1 MALLAS
7 AALGAAA
14 SCSSSGEQLGS
25 RRRSD
30 PDAVMNP
37 DDFVGTGTAP
47 EVPTT
52 PLAPV
57 DPNALLGVNP
67 THGPFSGGGIA
78 VVRGNGFASTVRV
91 WFGDVE
97 VPREQVVATRADR
110 VQINVP
116 AGAPGDV
123 PITTQNGDDVATRR
137 VLPAAYH
144 YDTFFARPDRGPTS
158 GGSTLTL
165 VGSGTSWTDATSVQI
180 DGVAC
185 EVTEL
190 RGALGGQ
197 QELDCRLPP
206 GGEGQKSIAVTTAGA
221 TDTLLGGFTYEAG
234 ELVTGGLSGS
244 PLAGDLNVFVTSPG
258 GAPLAG
264 AYVILGPSY
273 DLAQLGQPGSHVRQT
288 DAGGRAPFVG
298 EVTAPVAVTVAAR
311 CFQPLTLA
319 AVAVDTVRAELTPV
333 ASPDCAEGQPPVFG
347 GSPSRP
353 VILAG
358 ELVWAGGLELARAGW
373 VNVPAPANPA
383 EQRAAYIFQPS
394 GDPEARFRLPRAESA
409 ITQASPGQSGY
420 AFQLATGSG
429 SRTLY
434 ALAGIENRSVDPP
447 RFTAYAMGMLRGIY
461 ADPGETIEGLSIA
474 MDVTLDQALTLQLE
488 EPVPSTRGP
497 DRLDVSVAVQTPEQS
512 FLVLPNLAAEAPVP
526 GSSSLDLVG
535 LPALVRALEGAQYA
549 VSVRAATGVN
559 QALPQSVLPLILAP
573 EASQAVPVRG
583 FVPVPTLSV
592 GANPDGTWNHSL
604 SVSWTDRG
612 RSVDLIEYTV
622 SSGSGLINWT
632 VAAPPDVLSVQ
643 LPDLSALPQGDLLP
657 GAVDVVASLAG
668 MDDFDYAKL
677 DLRALRRASRQAY
690 ALDIASSHYER

>member
-1 MALLAS
+1 MS
-7 AALGAAA
+7 
-14 SCSSSGEQLGS
+14 
-25 RRRSD
+25 
-30 PDAVMNP
+30 P
-37 DDFVGTGTAP
+37 DDFVGTSSAP
-47 EVPTT
+47 ETPTT

-67 THGPFSGGGIA
+67 THGPFNGGGIA
-78 VVRGNGFASTVRV
+78 VVRGTGFASTVRV

-110 VQINVP
+110 VQVNVP

-123 PITTQNGDDVATRR
+123 PIRTQNGDDVATRR
-137 VLPAAYH
+137 VLPSGYH
-144 YDTFFARPDRGPTS
+144 YDSFFARPDRGPTS

-165 VGSGTSWTDATSVQI
+165 VGSGTSWTDATSVQL

-185 EVTEL
+185 EVTAL
-190 RGALGGQ
+190 RGAPGAQ
-197 QELDCRLPP
+197 QELDCRLPA
-206 GGEGQKSIAVTTAGA
+206 GGEGQKSIAITTAGT

-234 ELVTGGLSGS
+234 ELVTGGLSGA
-244 PLAGDLNVFVTSPG
+244 PLAGDLNVYVTSPG
-258 GAPLAG
+258 GAALAG
-264 AYVILGPSY
+264 AYVILGTTY
-273 DLAQLGQPGSHVRQT
+273 DLERLGQAGSGVRQT
-288 DAGGRAPFVG
+288 DAAGQAPFIG
-298 EVTAPVAVTVAAR
+298 EVTAPVTVTVAAR

-333 ASPDCAEGQPPVFG
+333 ASPDCAVGQPPVFG

-353 VILAG
+353 VILSG
-358 ELVWAGGLELARAGW
+358 ELVWSGGLELARAGW

-383 EQRAAYIFQPS
+383 EQRTAYVFQPS
-394 GDPEARFRLPRAESA
+394 ADAETRFRLPRADSA

-434 ALAGIENRSVDPP
+434 ALAGIENRTVDPP
-447 RFTAYAMGMLRGIY
+447 RFSAYAMGMLRGIY

-497 DRLDVSVAVQTPEQS
+497 DRLDVSVAVQTPEQG
-512 FLVLPNLAAEAPVP
+512 FLVLPNMVAEAPVP

-549 VSVRAATGVN
+549 VSVRAATGTN
-559 QALPQSVLPLILAP
+559 QSLPQSVLPLIMAP
-573 EASQAVPVRG
+573 EASRAIPVRG

-592 GANPDGTWNHSL
+592 GTQPDGTWNHSL

-657 GAVDVVASLAG
+657 GALDVVASLAG
-668 MDDFDYAKL
+668 LDDFDYAQL
-677 DLRALRRASRQAY
+677 DLRALRRASWQAY

>member
-1 MALLAS
+1 
-7 AALGAAA
+7 
-14 SCSSSGEQLGS
+14 
-25 RRRSD
+25 
-30 PDAVMNP
+30 MNP
-37 DDFVGTGTAP
+37 DDFVGTGSAP
-47 EVPTT
+47 EILTT
-52 PLAPV
+52 PLAPL

-91 WFGDVE
+91 WFGDNE
-97 VPREQVVATRADR
+97 VPHEQVVATRADR
-110 VQINVP
+110 VQVNVP
-116 AGAPGDV
+116 AGTPGDA
-123 PITTQNGDDVATRR
+123 PITTQNGDDAATRR
-137 VLPAAYH
+137 VLLGGYH
-144 YDTFFARPDRGPTS
+144 YDAFFARPDHGPTS

-165 VGSGTSWTDATSVQI
+165 VGSGTSWTDQTRVQL
-180 DGVAC
+180 DGAAC
-185 EVTEL
+185 EVTAL
-190 RGALGGQ
+190 RGVLGGQ
-197 QELDCRLPP
+197 QELDCRLPA
-206 GGEGQKSIAVTTAGA
+206 GGEGQKSIAITTAGA

-234 ELVTGGLSGS
+234 DVVTGGLSGA
-244 PLAGDLNVFVTSPG
+244 PLAGDLNVYVTSPG
-258 GAPLAG
+258 GAPLPG
-264 AYVILGPSY
+264 AYVILGTSY
-273 DLAQLGQPGSHVRQT
+273 DLARLGQPGAGVRQT
-288 DAGGRAPFVG
+288 DAAGQAPFVG
-298 EVTAPVAVTVAAR
+298 EVTAPVTVTIAAR

-333 ASPDCAEGQPPVFG
+333 ASPDCADGQPQVFG

-353 VILAG
+353 VILSG
-358 ELVWAGGLELARAGW
+358 ELVWSGGLELARAGW
-373 VNVPAPANPA
+373 VNVPAPANPG
-383 EQRAAYIFQPS
+383 EQRTAYVFQPS
-394 GDPEARFRLPRAESA
+394 GDPETRFRLPRADSA
-409 ITQASPGQSGY
+409 ITQASPGQAGY

-488 EPVPSTRGP
+488 EPIPSTRGP
-497 DRLDVSVAVQTPEQS
+497 DRLDVSVAVQTPDQG
-512 FLVLPNLAAEAPVP
+512 FLVLPNLVAEAPVP

-549 VSVRAATGVN
+549 VSVRAVTGTN
-559 QALPQSVLPLILAP
+559 QTLPQSVLPLIMAP
-573 EASQAVPVRG
+573 EASRAIPVRS
-583 FVPVPTLSV
+583 FVPVPALSV

-643 LPDLSALPQGDLLP
+643 LPELSALPQGDLLP
-657 GAVDVVASLAG
+657 GALDVVASLAG

-677 DLRALRRASRQAY
+677 DLRALRRASWQAY